1 MKFHVKNS
9 LIAFI
14 LAAQSMAGLPAQETA
29 PATGVIRGTVT
40 DAASGQILPGVTLVI
55 LDSNPVIGTAADD
68 RGNFRLDRLPIG
80 RYAVQASFIG
90 YEPAVFKEIAVSS
103 AKETFLEIPLKE
115 QVNELGEVVVR
126 PSVNK
131 EAPLNRMATASARML
146 SVEEASRYAGG
157 YDDPA
162 RLVSAFAGVAG
173 SMNSN
178 GIAIRGNSPQFLQW
192 RMEGVEVPN
201 PTHFTDLTGVGG
213 GILTALSSQVLGN
226 SDFFTG
232 AFPAEYGNALS
243 GVFDMQL
250 RSGNSQKHEHAAQI
264 GVAGVEAASEGPF
277 RRGGQASYLF
287 NYRYSSMALA
297 DGLFPDLLG
306 NAAGMRYQD
315 LSFKLN
321 FPTRRA
327 GTFSV
332 WGIGIIDHFL
342 QPVPKDTAEWINGKF
357 EGMGDFRQT
366 KAVGG
371 IGHKIFIDNS
381 TYLKSSLATSY
392 TRNQLVLEEIYTD
405 RSTFRI
411 YDMRG
416 ANTNVIFDACLN
428 RKFSAAHLNRTG
440 INVTGLFYDVD
451 YSAVRDGNEYPPQA
465 MVNFAKKG
473 GHSAMLSAY
482 SQSSLRLAEKVTV
495 NAGIHALYFALNGQ
509 WSVEPRAGVKWQA
522 APRHSFGVAYGLH
535 SRRESLDYYFVETPQ
550 TGDRLVN
557 KNLDFAKAHH
567 LVLSYDWSVSE
578 NMHLK
583 IEPYYQYLYRVPVA
597 KDSLLS
603 LINYQSFYV
612 LFPLVND
619 GAGKNYG
626 IDFTLERYLHN
637 GYYYLLTAS
646 LFESRYR
653 GGDGVWRD
661 TRLNRNFLV
670 NALGGK
676 EWKLG
681 KHGQNIL
688 GVNLRCSFQG
698 GDRYIPVDEAASKA
712 AQAVVYDHSRAYEA
726 QLPVAL
732 ISHFTVSCKIHKKA
746 LAHEIALKFVNVNG
760 YREFGGYYYDYRNSE
775 PVMYRSAVVIPNF
788 YYKVEF

>member
-1 MKFHVKNS
+1 
-9 LIAFI
+9 
-14 LAAQSMAGLPAQETA
+14 
-29 PATGVIRGTVT
+29 
-40 DAASGQILPGVTLVI
+40 
-55 LDSNPVIGTAADD
+55 
-68 RGNFRLDRLPIG
+68 
-80 RYAVQASFIG
+80 
-90 YEPAVFKEIAVSS
+90 
-103 AKETFLEIPLKE
+103 
-115 QVNELGEVVVR
+115 
-126 PSVNK
+126 
-131 EAPLNRMATASARML
+131 MATASARML

-157 YDDPA
+157 FDDPA

-173 SMNSN
+173 GLDNN

-201 PTHFTDLTGVGG
+201 PTHFTDITGVGG

-250 RSGNSQKHEHAAQI
+250 RSGNSQKHEHAAQV
-264 GVAGVEAASEGPF
+264 GTLGVEFASEGPF

-297 DGLFPDLLG
+297 DDLLPG
-306 NAAGMRYQD
+306 LLGDAGGMRYQD

-332 WGIGIIDHFL
+332 WGIGAIDHFL
-342 QPVPKDTAEWINGKF
+342 QPVPKDTAEWVNSKF

-371 IGHKIFIDNS
+371 IGHKIFINNS

-392 TRNQLVLEEIYTD
+392 TRNQLVLEQTYTD
-405 RSTFRI
+405 WSTFRVT
-411 YDMRG
+411 DMRG
-416 ANTNVIFDACLN
+416 ATTNVIFDACLN

-440 INVTGLFYDVD
+440 INITGLYYDVD
-451 YSAVRDGNEYPPQA
+451 YSASRDINGYPPQA
-465 MVNFAKKG
+465 MINFAKNS

-482 SQSSLRLAEKVTV
+482 SQSSLRLTEKVTV
-495 NAGIHALYFALNGQ
+495 NAGIHAMYFALNGR

-535 SRRESLDYYFVETPQ
+535 SRRENLDYYFVETPQ
-550 TGDRLVN
+550 TGDRPVN
-557 KNLDFAKAHH
+557 KNLDFARAHH

-583 IEPYYQYLYRVPVA
+583 IEPYYQYLYDVPVA

-603 LINYQSFYV
+603 LMNHRDFY
-612 LFPLVND
+612 LLIPLVND
-619 GAGKNYG
+619 GAGRNYG

-726 QLPVAL
+726 QLPAAF
-732 ISHFTVSCKIHKKA
+732 ISHFTVSCKMHKKT
-746 LAHEIALKFVNVNG
+746 LAHEIALKLINVNG
-760 YREFGGYYYDYRNSE
+760 YQGFNEYYYDYRNNE
-775 PVMYRSAVVIPNF
+775 PVMSKSAIVIPNL
-788 YYKVEF
+788 YYKIEF